1 MPNISIY
8 LSIEEFKELLD
19 LAEKNGVKPTKQ
31 ARLLIAEG
39 LKALGKQAKPHEK
52 IGYRAV

>member
-8 LSIEEFKELLD
+8 LSIEEFRKLCE

-31 ARLLIAEG
+31 ARNLIAQG
-39 LKALGKQAKPHEK
+39 LKAIEAQGEAQ
-52 IGYRAV
+52 